1 LYGRQISRILEP
13 LCEGWT
19 ATRFLGDIGDTRA
32 VDPLIL
38 ALNDEEWRIRII
50 ASESFGEDTGA
61 VEPLIQVLNDE
72 YDCVRFDTALS
83 P

>member
-1 LYGRQISRILEP
+1 MLEP
-13 LCEGWT
+13 LREGWT

-38 ALNDEEWRIRII
+38 ALNDE
-50 ASESFGEDTGA
+50 
-61 VEPLIQVLNDE
+61 